1 MAGAAAVAVARRS
14 IGAVRGQRTA
24 GSAIALL
31 AALVSLAAPASAAA
45 PPRIVSLG
53 YFVRDDGNLPH
64 TRLLATVRRADSV
77 SFATSYHGS
86 RAAAP
91 ARLDDRISG
100 DPWVLQHQGGAKLYR
115 LIRRSLARRGSA
127 AVRVRARN
135 GAGRDHVKLKIRE
148 SECTK
153 DPPFYPLDCTIDR

>member
-1 MAGAAAVAVARRS
+1 V
-14 IGAVRGQRTA
+14 
-24 GSAIALL
+24 IALL
-31 AALVSLAAPASAAA
+31 AFLAAPVAPASAAA
-45 PPRIVSLG
+45 PPRVVSLG
-53 YFVRDDGNLPH
+53 YFIRDDGSLPH
-64 TRLLATVRRADSV
+64 TRLLATVRRADAV
-77 SFATSYHGS
+77 SFATSFHGR

-100 DPWVLQHQGGAKLYR
+100 EPWVLQHNRGAAVYR
-115 LIRRSLARRGSA
+115 LVRRSLARRGSA

-135 GAGRDHVKLKIRE
+135 DAGSDRVKLKIRE